1 MWVRGIVASLS
12 SSLKL
17 SLSSPCQILLS
28 DFELPKYLD
37 HILGV
42 LRQGLSMDHSRAQG
56 ARCLLNRLLSRF
68 GSRFARRF
76 GVLRVG
82 LLAIAT
88 GFVLANLS
96 APVHAHGVNITY
108 QETRAIALEARYEGG
123 QPMSG
128 AQVAVFSPADP
139 KTPWLRG
146 TADESGRFIFSPDPA
161 QPGNWEVQVR
171 QAGHGEILVIPV
183 GGEGTTSAAG
193 ATDAAESAAPAT
205 SASATGS
212 PISRSGGGLTPL
224 QRFIMAASV
233 IWGCVGTA
241 LFFSRRPKAHNAH
254 T

>member
-1 MWVRGIVASLS
+1 
-12 SSLKL
+12 
-17 SLSSPCQILLS
+17 
-28 DFELPKYLD
+28 
-37 HILGV
+37 
-42 LRQGLSMDHSRAQG
+42 MDHQSAQG
-56 ARCLLNRLLSRF
+56 AGRLLKCCLNQF
-68 GSRFARRF
+68 GLRCAPWF
-76 GVLRVG
+76 GAMRLG

-88 GFVLANLS
+88 GLVIANLS

-108 QETRAIALEARYEGG
+108 QETQAIALEARYEGG

-171 QAGHGEILVIPV
+171 QAGHGEILIIPV
-183 GGEGTTSAAG
+183 GNAGTTGTANAVG
-193 ATDAAESAAPAT
+193 AAESAAPAST
-205 SASATGS
+205 SLATGS
-212 PISRSGGGLTPL
+212 PLSRAGDGLRPL
-224 QRFIMAASV
+224 QKLVMAASV

-254 T
+254 I